1 MSQEI
6 DRDWRV
12 ASCRITHHE
21 RVNTQRQSLIHGE
34 CGPFIGSAMSN
45 PISFTIRPPSR
56 PTTPSSSSLASSP
69 NGSREQST
77 TADEARNAAPNRQAI
92 RISAAP
98 SRPSPLG
105 PGSSRNGRP
114 PHGGRDKYGR
124 MTFAAGD
131 EEDSDEEAQ
140 RFRGKGK
147 GRERDEEI
155 TGFGEGGA
163 ER

>member
-1 MSQEI
+1 MS
-6 DRDWRV
+6 DRGWHL
-12 ASCRITHHE
+12 ASCLILTHTSISKGDPVGRSQGGE
-21 RVNTQRQSLIHGE
+21 RSSHR
-34 CGPFIGSAMSN
+34 PAMSN

-69 NGSREQST
+69 NGSREPST

-105 PGSSRNGRP
+105 PGSGRSGRP
-114 PHGGRDKYGR
+114 AHGGRDRYGR